1 MRNYNRGTVWWIDLP
16 MKLHSHVQGGTRPC
30 VIVSNHL
37 DRSGVITVCPLSTKL
52 DDIKTHPRVFIKKE
66 GQVLIE
72 QITTV
77 DIASIG
83 DYVGTLDTVDM
94 QSVDTYIKMYL
105 LSNNE
110 SKTVTKVEEKP
121 KYGMKLFNIERKLDK
136 IIAMLDYIM
145 WKDHRDNN
153 EKDLRNF

>member
-1 MRNYNRGTVWWIDLP
+1 MRNYSRGTVWWIDLP
-16 MKLHSHVQGGTRPC
+16 MKLHSHVQGGARPC

-37 DRSGVITVCPLSTKL
+37 DRSGVVTVCPLSTKL
-52 DDIKTHPRVFIKKE
+52 DDIKTHPRVFVKKE

-83 DYVGTLDTVDM
+83 DYVGIVDTVDM
-94 QSVDTYIKMYL
+94 QSVDMWLRMHL
-105 LSNNE
+105 LNDNE
-110 SKTVTKVEEKP
+110 SKQEKP
-121 KYGMKLFNIERKLDK
+121 KVGIKLFNLERKLDK

-145 WKDHRDNN
+145 WKENRNTY
-153 EKDLRNF
+153 EKDIRNIQW

>member
-30 VIVSNHL
+30 VIVSSHL